1 MTRWVEPGGL
11 RLPPS
16 RRSGADPVKLADQ
29 YRRHGADTDG
39 MPPLEVTE
47 GSGGELMIND
57 GVTRAT
63 RVHRY
68 GPAGALVPVT
78 VIETRPTMVLSA
90 LPTIGQT

>member
-1 MTRWVEPGGL
+1 MRWVDPGGL

-16 RRSGADPVKLADQ
+16 RRSGVDPIKLADQ
-29 YRRHGADTDG
+29 YRRFGGSVAG

-47 GSGGELMIND
+47 GAAGELMIND

-68 GPAGALVPVT
+68 AIPGTIVPAV
-78 VIETRPTMVLSA
+78 VIDTRPKLDLSG
-90 LPTIGQT
+90 LPRVSER